1 MPLIHSKSKKA
12 FKENVEAEM
21 HANPGPEHRA
31 QNLAIAYSVK
41 RKAAKKKASGGTVES
56 GNRDMNMA
64 DGGRVHTG
72 PGGRPAT
79 EDTHGP
85 TGPTGYRN
93 RNKSSDLS
101 GGQRNGP
108 QGYPKY
114 QEQAQNEKGVHT
126 PVSGVTGFP
135 GGKGTSQ
142 AGDFVKD
149 RYAGKPT
156 FEAGADHPARKEHAK
171 VMEESKKIKPKLQ
184 GLAEGGAISAKTEKR
199 PMPEDLH
206 DDAVMEAHN
215 RAKKALID
223 DGWTDKPT
231 ERQAQSNNGRMV
243 KPIKHPRMVGS
254 SVFQTKL
261 RDEED
266 DLQTSEAPASDKEQ
280 PDADMNERDP
290 KKQGKGPDMSKPHTT
305 AKAYAEGG
313 RINNEVS
320 FHDSEEDEDPNE
332 SPIRESYMSPS
343 EKEFMSKERMA
354 PMLAEGGEPEPEDE
368 SYQEMLNRMVREA
381 AINEKVKQ
389 IGQQQKDKMQAEPKG
404 MAEGGHIEEHEDN
417 YADDGHHDSIAAAIM
432 ARRDR
437 LHAEIDSGAHDL
449 DSAVRMAEGGE
460 VDLSIN
466 ADEEPNNED
475 QMSFEALKK
484 ENYSE
489 TPGLEELD
497 QPHDSNLMGDERED
511 ESENKEDR
519 VSSIRSKMMAKRQF
533 KSR

>member
-1 MPLIHSKSKKA
+1 MPLIKSKSPKA
-12 FKENVEAEM
+12 FEKNLKAEM
-21 HANPGPEHRA
+21 HAGKPQDQA
-31 QNLAIAYSVK
+31 LAIAYSVK
-41 RKAAKKKASGGTVES
+41 RKAKKMAEGGKTERPVAL
-56 GNRDMNMA
+56 DA
-64 DGGRVHTG
+64 DGMLTRRTG
-72 PGGRPAT
+72 
-79 EDTHGP
+79 
-85 TGPTGYRN
+85 
-93 RNKSSDLS
+93 NKIA
-101 GGQRNGP
+101 
-108 QGYPKY
+108 PKSK
-114 QEQAQNEKGVHT
+114 EE
-126 PVSGVTGFP
+126 VS
-135 GGKGTSQ
+135 
-142 AGDFVKD
+142 
-149 RYAGKPT
+149 RYLHK
-156 FEAGADHPARKEHAK
+156 
-171 VMEESKKIKPKLQ
+171 
-184 GLAEGGAISAKTEKR
+184 AEGGAISAKTEKR

-223 DGWTDKPT
+223 DGWTGQPT

-290 KKQGKGPDMSKPHTT
+290 RKQGKGPDMSKPHTT

-354 PMLAEGGEPEPEDE
+354 PMLAEGG
-368 SYQEMLNRMVREA
+368 
-381 AINEKVKQ
+381 
-389 IGQQQKDKMQAEPKG
+389 
-404 MAEGGHIEEHEDN
+404 HIEEHEDN

-466 ADEEPNNED
+466 ADEEPNHED
-475 QMSFEALKK
+475 QMSLEALKK

>member
-1 MPLIHSKSKKA
+1 MPLIKSKSPKA
-12 FKENVEAEM
+12 FEKNLKAEM
-21 HANPGPEHRA
+21 HAGKPQDQA
-31 QNLAIAYSVK
+31 LAIAYSVK
-41 RKAAKKKASGGTVES
+41 RKAKKKMAEGGHLDTNAREHIKGKNFAGPDRS
-56 GNRDMNMA
+56 YPIEDAAHARNA
-64 DGGRVHTG
+64 LARVSQ
-72 PGGRPAT
+72 
-79 EDTHGP
+79 HGSP
-85 TGPTGYRN
+85 E
-93 RNKSSDLS
+93 L
-101 GGQRNGP
+101 
-108 QGYPKY
+108 
-114 QEQAQNEKGVHT
+114 QEEV
-126 PVSGVTGFP
+126 
-135 GGKGTSQ
+135 
-142 AGDFVKD
+142 
-149 RYAGKPT
+149 R
-156 FEAGADHPARKEHAK
+156 AK
-171 VMEESKKIKPKLQ
+171 VHKKYPGIDMKAEGGEVKTKAHPRYDIDRANDEYENHIIYDKAEGKYLENSPVFHTKEEAEHHIKTKLTKK
-184 GLAEGGAISAKTEKR
+184 LAEGGAISAKTEKR

-223 DGWTDKPT
+223 DGWTGQPT
-231 ERQAQSNNGRMV
+231 TKQAQSNNGRMV

-290 KKQGKGPDMSKPHTT
+290 RKQGKGPDMSKPHTT

-354 PMLAEGGEPEPEDE
+354 PMLAEGG
-368 SYQEMLNRMVREA
+368 
-381 AINEKVKQ
+381 
-389 IGQQQKDKMQAEPKG
+389 
-404 MAEGGHIEEHEDN
+404 HIEEHEDN

-432 ARRDR
+432 ARRER
-437 LHAEIDSGAHDL
+437 LHAEIDSGAHDM

-466 ADEEPNNED
+466 ADEEPNHED